1 MDINTGTLTF
11 LVDICAYTG
20 RASSTAL
27 PQTVATNNRTTSA
40 KTYALIVYALTD
52 SSATDAFDV
61 NITLGSGGDPGE
73 SNDNAFTAYALD
85 VLSINGFHVQ
95 GTTLD
100 SAKDVDW
107 FYFSVPQQNDYT
119 KIKITNSVS
128 SEVKYQLFYVS
139 GGTTLVELK
148 ETNGFSPVR
157 TGALYLRVTDN
168 GNDFANG
175 DIMYEPTITVSF
187 APTKLMNQFRINEY
201 ADLPTQTYKVWSSD
215 ETEYHPE
222 KRIALLG
229 SCHLEWK
236 ATFYSTSGYLCTDA
250 TNTLHLYMTN
260 YSWVPTQ
267 FQTLESAPAVNG
279 VATVVVDPALG
290 CRGVYSGVSGMS
302 NDTDCSLNMWADEFP
317 SITSGDMP
325 IFFTSRIMT

>member
-187 APTKLMNQFRINEY
+187 APTKLMN
-201 ADLPTQTYKVWSSD
+201 
-215 ETEYHPE
+215 
-222 KRIALLG
+222 
-229 SCHLEWK
+229 
-236 ATFYSTSGYLCTDA
+236 
-250 TNTLHLYMTN
+250 
-260 YSWVPTQ
+260 
-267 FQTLESAPAVNG
+267 
-279 VATVVVDPALG
+279 
-290 CRGVYSGVSGMS
+290 
-302 NDTDCSLNMWADEFP
+302 
-317 SITSGDMP
+317 
-325 IFFTSRIMT
+325 